1 MPSVLVELLAA
12 RKKTRGYIK
21 FKTVTLKN
29 GDEYSGFLKEKDD
42 KYIITDDDGVKT
54 EINKDDVENI
64 KDTYDAFMKA
74 VFNSRQLAFKIV
86 ANSLYGQCGGKTSSF
101 YDKDIAASTTAT
113 GRKLLKYA
121 CMIVDEVYGDT
132 VVETSHGRVHCKAE
146 TVYGDTDSAF
156 MCFNLKDM
164 EGNDITE
171 RRNWS

>member
-21 FKTVTLKN
+21 FKTVTLKS

-42 KYIITDDDGVKT
+42 IYVVTDDDGVKT
-54 EINKDDVENI
+54 EINKDDVVDI

-113 GRKLLKYA
+113 GRKLLMYA
-121 CMIVDEVYGDT
+121 CKIVDEVYGDT
-132 VVETSHGRVHCKAE
+132 IVETSHGKVHCL
-146 TVYGDTDSAF
+146 S
-156 MCFNLKDM
+156 L
-164 EGNDITE
+164 IHI
-171 RRNWS
+171 